1 MNMLS
6 TEKKISTE
14 DDDDTSN
21 MNATPWSELL
31 VHSAVPAA
39 AVAVKL
45 CETLPDEEMHNVT
58 SKPARGVLGSFQRR
72 ALSRISFK
80 GENGALLG
88 RYRQTRF
95 STRRVRKRVVFKHG
109 DCNVVQGNVAKRRRR
124 YLQDIFTTLVDAQWR
139 WTLLVFALN
148 FLLSWLGFAVVWWLI
163 VYSHGDLDPP
173 ENLNGNFTPCVEEI
187 RGFTSCFLFSVE
199 TQHTIGY
206 GSKHTTEECPEA
218 IFVMCIQSMTGVMIQ
233 AFMVGIVFAKLS
245 RPKKRTQT
253 LLFSRNAV
261 ICQRDGQP
269 CLMFRVGDMRKS
281 HIIEAHVRAQLIKRK
296 VTREGELL
304 PFFQTE
310 LKVGGDGEEDKI
322 FFIWPTTI
330 VHKIDSRSP
339 LYNLSASDMLKER
352 FEIVVILEGVIE
364 STGMTTQARSSY
376 LPSEILWGHRFE
388 HIITFK
394 KESSE
399 YEVNYTLF
407 NNTYEVDTPLCSAA
421 QLDHLRSLHRSKD
434 ERTNSAVFSGIRDD
448 SSSSLAT
455 SSGSSLASSTGGL
468 QMQMCPTPPTPIPV
482 TVTGPDDSP
491 REGSVEYDMI
501 IQPNMRLPSFYTQD
515 EFMDPEYL
523 RRNPSFSSST
533 FTIEDLKN
541 QEDYNRVLEDI
552 NASLRKNRKSSLSA
566 KEEKKIQREGSRATL
581 ESRKYDTKTNA
592 EGVKRSGS
600 KSLFDNQ
607 SHPSAMKKSPSR
619 STIDSRHT
627 RFHDSPERTHEPSDS
642 TAQPRKTSLSDGH
655 KTKHDHHHGIQKK
668 TSFVLND
675 GEPIRISPSRAQT
688 ETRDKKAYGEGTI
701 IRISPP
707 RGGDLIKA
715 STNADKKSNHLQPH
729 HSSPEEQV

>member
-1 MNMLS
+1 MVSDTPGAIPGGRSHLGDNIALS
-6 TEKKISTE
+6 G
-14 DDDDTSN
+14 
-21 MNATPWSELL
+21 L
-31 VHSAVPAA
+31 
-39 AVAVKL
+39 
-45 CETLPDEEMHNVT
+45 
-58 SKPARGVLGSFQRR
+58 RR
-72 ALSRISFK
+72 AISQVSMLVFK
-80 GENGALLG
+80 ATSSGEAAW
-88 RYRQTRF
+88 REEFHKYRQTRF

-148 FLLSWLGFAVVWWLI
+148 FLLSWLGFAMVWWLI
-163 VYSHGDLDPP
+163 VYSHGDLNRGNF
-173 ENLNGNFTPCVEEI
+173 ENPNVTFTPCVEDI
-187 RGFTSCFLFSVE
+187 HSFTSCFLFSVE

-261 ICQRDGQP
+261 ICQRDSQP

-339 LYNLSASDMLKER
+339 LYNLSASDMLRER

-388 HIITFK
+388 HIITFR

-421 QLDHLRSLHRSKD
+421 QLDQFRALHRSKE
-434 ERTNSAVFSGIRDD
+434 ERTSSAIFSGIRDD

-468 QMQMCPTPPTPIPV
+468 QMQIPQIPPTPIPV

-491 REGSVEYDMI
+491 RHGSVEYEGI
-501 IQPNMRLPSFYTQD
+501 TPTNQRLASFYTQD
-515 EFMDPEYL
+515 EYMDPEDL
-523 RRNPSFSSST
+523 RRNPSFCSSNYT
-533 FTIEDLKN
+533 VEDLKN
-541 QEDYNRVLEDI
+541 QQDYNRVLEDI
-552 NASLRKNRKSSLSA
+552 NASLRKNRKYSIPG
-566 KEEKKIQREGSRATL
+566 KEEKKMQREGSRATL
-581 ESRKYDTKTNA
+581 ESRRS
-592 EGVKRSGS
+592 EGVRRSASRTTMDGH
-600 KSLFDNQ
+600 Q
-607 SHPSAMKKSPSR
+607 SHSHCGAMKKSPSR

-642 TAQPRKTSLSDGH
+642 KAQPRKTSLSDGH
-655 KTKHDHHHGIQKK
+655 KSKQDHHHGVPKK

-675 GEPIRISPSRAQT
+675 DEPIKITPDLVTESRERRTQVELGNVISVTPPQTTERRPPPTQEGNNKRA
-688 ETRDKKAYGEGTI
+688 
-701 IRISPP
+701 
-707 RGGDLIKA
+707 
-715 STNADKKSNHLQPH
+715 NNLQPQLAT
-729 HSSPEEQV
+729 PEEQV